1 MGSVLVLGPRGAAEL
16 GAGAGAD
23 VGAGVDAGAGA
34 GAGLLLYLSDSYS
47 LIFGDSFDWFLY
59 EKLA

>member
-1 MGSVLVLGPRGAAEL
+1 MVLGPRGAAEL
-16 GAGAGAD
+16 GAGAGAGAD
-23 VGAGVDAGAGA
+23 VGAGVDAGA